1 MDGSLSPIP
10 ESLQPDR
17 EWTIGRVL
25 LECVPAGTSSAA
37 FDPLSTMAL
46 SETDIQRQQE
56 IKQAEEL
63 LFSGRQELGFAKGL
77 FLGDFVADWAM
88 PYPRLSDQ
96 QQAAV
101 DNAVLEL
108 RQFLDQHLD
117 SDAIDRD
124 ADIPREVIDGLGR
137 VGVLG
142 MTAPKEV
149 GGRGFS
155 QMQYCKVL
163 EEIGAR
169 DASTAVFTNAH
180 HSIGIRALL
189 LFGTKE
195 QQEKWLPRLM
205 NGEQLAAFALTEREA
220 GSDAANV
227 QMKATPAEDG
237 AAYILSGEKRYITN
251 ASIAHVLTVMARTP
265 IPGKDK
271 DAITAFLVTP
281 DMPGFEMLE
290 PRMAKLGIRGTA
302 TGRFRLNNVRVP
314 KENILGPLGKG
325 LRVALTVLDFG
336 RTTFGACCTGGAKTC
351 LRLAI
356 EHANSRKQFNKTLG
370 NFDLV
375 KKKIARMAADVYAME
390 AMTQVTASLIDR
402 GLEDYM
408 VETAMLKVFT
418 TERLWDAVNDC
429 FQIHGGSAYF
439 DDSPLGRMLRDA
451 RINQIGEGSNEVL
464 TSFIALVGMRGPGM
478 EFKEI
483 YDTMLKPSR
492 GLSKAWDAGLK
503 RLSAAVKV
511 PEVPVKNDQLRSYAS
526 QLGRLVW
533 RFNLAVDKAL
543 IAYRE
548 PVMEMQLIQ
557 ERIAVAAME
566 LFATTCVLSR
576 WDSELSA
583 TSRNGKEG
591 IDHASADLFVRRSLR
606 HIRDSLRSLGDNDDR
621 ALLKTADAVLATRQA
636 DAH

>member
-1 MDGSLSPIP
+1 M
-10 ESLQPDR
+10 R
-17 EWTIGRVL
+17 
-25 LECVPAGTSSAA
+25 
-37 FDPLSTMAL
+37 DPTARAVGLTFLPMAL
-46 SETDIQRQQE
+46 TETDIQRQKE
-56 IKQAEEL
+56 IQQAEEL

-77 FLGDFVADWAM
+77 FLGNFVADWAM
-88 PYPRLSDQ
+88 PYPRLSDAQ
-96 QQAAV
+96 QSDVDSAV
-101 DNAVLEL
+101 AEL
-108 RQFLDQHLD
+108 RTFLDEHLD
-117 SDAIDRD
+117 PEEIDRE
-124 ADIPREVIDGLGR
+124 ADIPRHVIDGLGR

-155 QMQYCKVL
+155 QMAYCKVL

-169 DASTAVFTNAH
+169 CASTAVFTNAH

-195 QQEKWLPRLM
+195 QKEKWLPKLM

-227 QMKATPAEDG
+227 QLQAQPSEDG
-237 AAYILSGEKRYITN
+237 SHYILNGEKRYITN
-251 ASIAHVLTVMARTP
+251 ASIAQVLTVMARTP
-265 IPGKDK
+265 NPKKPGKT
-271 DAITAFLVTP
+271 AITAFLVTP
-281 DMPGFEMLE
+281 DMEGFEMIE

-351 LRLAI
+351 LALAV
-356 EHANSRKQFNKTLG
+356 EHANTRQQFNKTLG

-408 VETAMLKVFT
+408 LETAMLKVFT

-464 TSFIALVGMRGPGM
+464 TSFVALVGMRGPGM

-483 YDTMLKPSR
+483 YDTMLKPWR
-492 GLSKAWDAGLK
+492 PDGAKAAFGAGMK
-503 RLSAAVKV
+503 RLTAAVKV
-511 PEVPVKNDQLRSYAS
+511 PEVPVRNDRLKSYAG
-526 QLGRLVW
+526 QLARLVW
-533 RFNLAVDKAL
+533 RFNFAVNKAL
-543 IAYRE
+543 ITYRE
-548 PVMEMQLIQ
+548 PVMDMQLVQ
-557 ERIAVAAME
+557 ERIANAAME
-566 LFATTCVLSR
+566 MFAATCVLSR
-576 WDSELSA
+576 WDAELSA
-583 TSRNGKEG
+583 HGRNGHDAV
-591 IDHASADLFVRRSLR
+591 DHIAADLFVRRALR
-606 HIRDSLRSLGDNDDR
+606 KTRHFLRGLGDNDDN
-621 ALLKTADAVLATRQA
+621 AILATADAVLGKTGAAGRNGQ
-636 DAH
+636 